1 MLVLS
6 DKYGGVAKEIIFYV
20 GIIEDDFALRRT
32 LEAYFALRDD
42 FKIVF
47 SGGRLADIF
56 QTRRAHKLDYLILDE
71 HLEDGSGSKMIGK
84 LRKHHPD
91 VKIIFISGDQNAQLM
106 LSVLRSGAASFIC
119 KPFSL
124 QDLANSFE
132 GIIENGSFLTP
143 NAITRLLK
151 IIDESEPPKIA
162 GIQPKL
168 TDREKMVANHIV
180 DGKTYKEIAEMLSV
194 SVHAIN
200 YHTKNIYTKLNI
212 KSRHQLSKKLNRL

>member
-6 DKYGGVAKEIIFYV
+6 DIYGGVAKEIIFYV
-20 GIIEDDFALRRT
+20 GIIEDDFALRST
-32 LEAYFALRDD
+32 LENYFALRDD

-56 QTRRAHKLDYLILDE
+56 IY
-71 HLEDGSGSKMIGK
+71 
-84 LRKHHPD
+84 
-91 VKIIFISGDQNAQLM
+91 
-106 LSVLRSGAASFIC
+106 

-132 GIIENGSFLTP
+132 GIIENGSFLKP

-151 IIDESEPPKIA
+151 IIDESEPKKTADPQPKISD
-162 GIQPKL
+162 KE
-168 TDREKMVANHIV
+168 RVVADHIA
-180 DGKTYKEIAEMLSV
+180 DGKTYKEIAELLSV

-212 KSRHQLSKKLNRL
+212 TSRHQLSKKLNRL